1 MLGNES
7 SSSPMEVV
15 RPGDLIP
22 DSRLASTDQ
31 DLLDHDA
38 IARGVAEIAV
48 AAQRDPKGTR

>member
-1 MLGNES
+1 MGNES